1 MHNFFLFFNLLTNG
15 VIVQVGMID
24 AAVAVVTKTDVVT
37 TVARMEDR
45 VVAAA
50 ADTATVTETTVAEAA
65 V

>member
-1 MHNFFLFFNLLTNG
+1 
-15 VIVQVGMID
+15 MID
-24 AAVAVVTKTDVVT
+24 VAAAVVTKTDVVT
-37 TVARMEDR
+37 TVARMEDQ